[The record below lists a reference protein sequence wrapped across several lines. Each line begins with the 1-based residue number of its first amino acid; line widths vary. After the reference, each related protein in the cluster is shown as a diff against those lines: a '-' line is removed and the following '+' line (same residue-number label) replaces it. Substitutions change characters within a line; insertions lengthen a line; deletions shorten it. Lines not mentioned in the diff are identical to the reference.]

1 MSSDIFHFST
11 CTKIS
16 FTCSFSPSS
25 VAPRR
30 ARPRLLK
37 VGLSSLHPEANR
49 PQPRTAPPQQGKLQ
63 PPGKTLLR
71 LTCCQFV
78 NHQLVDING
87 LSNHRSSGKKAT
99 PPTVKANMESGGKA
113 PPRSGTRISARLSQE
128 VLPPNGNSRTSPG
141 QSEPR
146 KRAPAGTKPIRGQE
160 IIAHSCFLLLNTRS
174 C

>member
-1 MSSDIFHFST
+1 MSLEIFHLST

-30 ARPRLLK
+30 ARPLLLK
-37 VGLSSLHPEANR
+37 VGANSLHPR
-49 PQPRTAPPQQGKLQ
+49 PHPRTAPPQQGKLQ

-71 LTCCQFV
+71 LICCQFV
-78 NHQLVDING
+78 KHRLVDING

-141 QSEPR
+141 QNEPR

-160 IIAHSCFLLLNTRS
+160 TIVHSCFLWLNTRS

>member
-1 MSSDIFHFST
+1 MSLEIFHLST

-16 FTCSFSPSS
+16 FTCNFSPSS
-25 VAPRR
+25 AAPRR

-37 VGLSSLHPEANR
+37 VGANSLHPEPNR
-49 PQPRTAPPQQGKLQ
+49 PHPRTALPQQGKLQ
-63 PPGKTLLR
+63 PPGKTLQ

-113 PPRSGTRISARLSQE
+113 PPRSGTRVSARLSQE

-146 KRAPAGTKPIRGQE
+146 KRVPAGTKPIIGQE
-160 IIAHSCFLLLNTRS
+160 TIVHRCFLLLNTRS
-174 C
+174 F